1 MSPGCQESNAKL
13 LEYKRTIQWYEQHW
27 PRWLREEPPLEFP
40 LEQPR
45 QLLFHPLPG
54 TRSAMQGL
62 LSELELTTPK
72 PELHSVSCGEGFA
85 SV

>member
-45 QLLFHPLPG
+45 QLLFQPLPG

-62 LSELELTTPK
+62 LAELE
-72 PELHSVSCGEGFA
+72 ELPVLR
-85 SV
+85 